1 MIKDEIMIWSVVSK
15 AEMDGCSSPT
25 FHYQEEA
32 LGKENIRLVV
42 VDEDDSLDFVGKG
55 DIVLLRT
62 ASKALVDTIH
72 KKGMKSTAEDFNAYR
87 LASDKVALTDFLRS
101 RELSV
106 ARRYSIHDVVDGKGY
121 FVKPRNGSD
130 SKVSP
135 QFICHTREEVE
146 RQRQEIFKEYN
157 QDVII
162 EDYLPGKEYTV
173 ACSKIGSGLYSAPI
187 DINAPFDR
195 MDKEEEFNIRTLAI
209 WTFIE
214 LELKHHARIDL
225 RSDGKGNIYVIDVNL
240 IPSLGPNDK
249 WTKCFEACGLSY
261 EEALMMAVNSA
272 L

>member
-1 MIKDEIMIWSVVSK
+1 MIWSIVSK
-15 AEMDGCSSPT
+15 AEMEGCTSPT
-25 FHYQEEA
+25 FYLQEEA
-32 LGKENIRLVV
+32 LGKDNIKLAV
-42 VDEDDSLDFVGKG
+42 VDEDDNLDFVDKD

-62 ASKALVDTIH
+62 ASKSLVDTIH
-72 KKGMKSTAEDFNAYR
+72 KKGVKSTAEDYSSYQ
-87 LASDKVALTDFLRS
+87 LASDKVSLTDFLES

-106 ARRYSIHDVVDGKGY
+106 ARRYSIPDIIDGKEY

-130 SKVSP
+130 SKVSS
-135 QFICHTREEVE
+135 QFICHTKEEVE
-146 RQRQEIFKEYN
+146 LQRQEIFKKYN

-173 ACSKIGSGLYSAPI
+173 ACSKIGSCLYSAPI
-187 DINAPFDR
+187 DINTPFKR
-195 MDKEEEFNIRTLAI
+195 MDKDEELEVRTLAT

-225 RSDGKGNIYVIDVNL
+225 RSDGKGNVYVIDVNL

-249 WTKCFEACGLSY
+249 WAKCFEACSLSY
-261 EEALMMAVNSA
+261 KEALMMAVNSA

>member
-1 MIKDEIMIWSVVSK
+1 MIWSVVSK
-15 AEMDGCSSPT
+15 AEMGGCTSPT

-32 LGKENIRLVV
+32 LGKENIRLAV
-42 VDEDDSLDFVGKG
+42 VDEDDSLDFVGR
-55 DIVLLRT
+55 DDVVLLRT
-62 ASKALVDTIH
+62 ASKALIDTIH
-72 KKGMKSTAEDFNAYR
+72 KKGVKSTAEDSYAYS

-106 ARRYSIHDVVDGKGY
+106 ARRYSIHDVVDGKEY

-130 SKVSP
+130 SKVSLEN
-135 QFICHTREEVE
+135 ICRTKKEVE
-146 RQRQEIFKEYN
+146 LMTQEIRRQFN

-187 DINAPFDR
+187 DINTPFKR
-195 MDKEEEFNIRTLAI
+195 MDKDEEDNVRILAI

-225 RSDGKGNIYVIDVNL
+225 RSDGKGNVYVIDVNL
-240 IPSLGPNDK
+240 IPCLGPNDK
-249 WTKCFEACGLSY
+249 WAKCFEACKMSY
-261 EEALMMAVNSA
+261 KEALMMAVNSA

>member
-1 MIKDEIMIWSVVSK
+1 MIWSVVSK
-15 AEMDGCSSPT
+15 AEMKGCTSPT
-25 FHYQEEA
+25 FSFQEEA
-32 LGKENIRLVV
+32 LGKDNIKLAV
-42 VDEDDSLDFVGKG
+42 VDEDDNLNFVDKY

-62 ASKALVDTIH
+62 ASKALIDTIH
-72 KKGMKSTAEDFNAYR
+72 KKGVKSTAEDSYAYS

-106 ARRYSIHDVVDGKGY
+106 ARRYSIHDVVDGKEY

-130 SKVSP
+130 SKVSLEN
-135 QFICHTREEVE
+135 ICRTKKEVE
-146 RQRQEIFKEYN
+146 LMTQEIRRQFN

-187 DINAPFDR
+187 DINTPFKR
-195 MDKEEEFNIRTLAI
+195 MDKDEEDNVRILAT

-225 RSDGKGNIYVIDVNL
+225 RSDGKGNVYVIDVNL
-240 IPSLGPNDK
+240 IPCLGPNDK
-249 WTKCFEACGLSY
+249 WAKCFEACKMSY
-261 EEALMMAVNSA
+261 KEALMMAVNSA

>member
-1 MIKDEIMIWSVVSK
+1 MIWSVVSK

-32 LGKENIRLVV
+32 LGKDSIKLAV
-42 VDEDDSLDFVGKG
+42 VDEDDNLDFVGKD

-72 KKGMKSTAEDFNAYR
+72 KKGVKSTAEDFDSYR
-87 LASDKVALTDFLRS
+87 LALDKVALTDFIRN

-106 ARRYSIHDVVDGKGY
+106 ARRYSISDIVDGKEY

-130 SKVSP
+130 SKVSSR
-135 QFICHTREEVE
+135 FICHTKEEVE
-146 RQRQEIFKEYN
+146 CQRQEIFKEYN

-173 ACSKIGSGLYSAPI
+173 ACVKIGSCFYTTLINVDEPFKRLPI
-187 DINAPFDR
+187 
-195 MDKEEEFNIRTLAI
+195 EEEDKVRELASLV
-209 WTFIE
+209 FME
-214 LELKHHARIDL
+214 LELNHHARIDL
-225 RSDGKGNIYVIDVNL
+225 RSDDKGNVYVIDVNL
-240 IPSLGPNDK
+240 IPSLGPQDK

-261 EEALMMAVNSA
+261 KEALMMAVNSA

>member
-1 MIKDEIMIWSVVSK
+1 MIWSVVSK
-15 AEMDGCSSPT
+15 AEMKGCTSPT
-25 FHYQEEA
+25 FSLQEEA
-32 LGKENIRLVV
+32 LGKDNIKLAV
-42 VDEDDSLDFVGKG
+42 VDENDNLNFVDKD

-72 KKGMKSTAEDFNAYR
+72 KKGVKSTAEDFNAYR

-106 ARRYSIHDVVDGKGY
+106 AQRYTISDIVDGKEY

-130 SKVSP
+130 SCVSLKNVCYT
-135 QFICHTREEVE
+135 QKEVE
-146 RQRQEIFKEYN
+146 LRAQEIREQFN

-162 EDYLPGKEYTV
+162 EDFLPGKEYTV

-187 DINAPFDR
+187 DINAPFKR
-195 MDKEEEFNIRTLAI
+195 MDKDEEDKVRMLAI
-209 WTFIE
+209 CTFIE

-249 WTKCFEACGLSY
+249 WTKCFEARSMSY
-261 EEALMMAVNSA
+261 HEALMMAVNSA
-272 L
+272 Y

>member
-1 MIKDEIMIWSVVSK
+1 MIWSVVSK
-15 AEMDGCSSPT
+15 AEMEGCSSPT

-32 LGKENIRLVV
+32 LGKDNIKLAVVGEN
-42 VDEDDSLDFVGKG
+42 DNLDFVGKD

-62 ASKALVDTIH
+62 ANKCLVGTIY
-72 KKGMKSTAEDFNAYR
+72 KKGVKSTAEDFDTYR
-87 LASDKVALTDFLRS
+87 LALDKVKLTDFLRS

-106 ARRYSIHDVVDGKGY
+106 ARRYTISDIVDGKEY

-130 SKVSP
+130 SKVSS
-135 QFICHTREEVE
+135 QFICHTKEEVE
-146 RQRQEIFKEYN
+146 RQRQKIFKEYN
-157 QDVII
+157 QDIII

-187 DINAPFDR
+187 DINTPLKR
-195 MDKEEEFNIRTLAI
+195 MDKDEEFKVRTLAT